1 MQKSQIRSFLAKST
15 CACSSIKLIENDI
28 SMIKNGF
35 LNFCIFQ
42 WKLHILRLCVKICQ
56 YKSILYFSIF
66 HYRIAIFVFDKN
78 RRIKIVHHFRFLFIK
93 IKISYYI
100 TVKLVL
106 LIEIKKKFYT
116 IVYNKISKYNRPI
129 NKSYEWIDLLILSN
143 TQMNGPPNIIS
154 RELFP
159 RRALIFF
166 FCKNTSKLSN
176 LFCG

>member
-1 MQKSQIRSFLAKST
+1 MIKESCSGKKKSWKRCEKRCEIIKKVWNTKKKL
-15 CACSSIKLIENDI
+15 CLKLIENDI

-106 LIEIKKKFYT
+106 LIEIEKSCF
-116 IVYNKISKYNRPI
+116 IV
-129 NKSYEWIDLLILSN
+129 
-143 TQMNGPPNIIS
+143 
-154 RELFP
+154 
-159 RRALIFF
+159 
-166 FCKNTSKLSN
+166 
-176 LFCG
+176 

>member
-1 MQKSQIRSFLAKST
+1 MLFIHSYYLMPSLTCLNGSFGWWLPGFT
-15 CACSSIKLIENDI
+15 CL
-28 SMIKNGF
+28 
-35 LNFCIFQ
+35 
-42 WKLHILRLCVKICQ
+42 
-56 YKSILYFSIF
+56 
-66 HYRIAIFVFDKN
+66 FDMN

-116 IVYNKISKYNRPI
+116 IVYNKISKYNRTI

-166 FCKNTSKLSN
+166 IYSHQMWSAHTLGFILIE
-176 LFCG
+176 